1 MASRFPYMAP
11 LDLQDLIIC
20 KLRAAFKS
28 NCPAVSISVFHQYV
42 LHACVGEIRVR
53 ADDGNHILPADPF
66 NQPESRIRQPIFRQI
81 FEQYLREKN
90 IILDHTIELWSIPT
104 IKNLVKNN
112 VGVSFLPEFPV
123 TEELNHGELV
133 KIPTAISGTK
143 ITAVCAHHKNKWVS
157 PLMQLFISLCDS
169 VSCGRE
175 R

>member
-90 IILDHTIELWSIPT
+90 IILDHTIELRSIPT

-112 VGVSFLPEFPV
+112 VGISYLPTFTVE
-123 TEELNHGELV
+123 EELGTGELE
-133 KIPTAISGTK
+133 AIHTDIGDKT
-143 ITAVCAHHKNKWVS
+143 ITAVCAHHKNKWLS
-157 PLMQLFISLCDS
+157 PLMQLLIDLCVSISA
-169 VSCGRE
+169 
-175 R
+175 

>member
-28 NCPAVSISVFHQYV
+28 NCPTVSISVFHQYV

-53 ADDGNHILPADPF
+53 ADDGNHILPANPF

-112 VGVSFLPEFPV
+112 VGISYLPTFTVE
-123 TEELNHGELV
+123 EELGTGELE
-133 KIPTAISGTK
+133 AIHTDIGDKT
-143 ITAVCAHHKNKWVS
+143 ITAVCAHHKNKWLS
-157 PLMQLFISLCDS
+157 PLMQLFIDLC
-169 VSCGRE
+169 VSISA
-175 R
+175 

>member
-90 IILDHTIELWSIPT
+90 IILDHTIELRSIPT

-112 VGVSFLPEFPV
+112 VGISYLPTFTVE
-123 TEELNHGELV
+123 EELGTGELE
-133 KIPTAISGTK
+133 AIHTDIGDKTT
-143 ITAVCAHHKNKWVS
+143 TAVCAHHKNKWLS
-157 PLMQLFISLCDS
+157 PLMQLFIDLC
-169 VSCGRE
+169 VSISA
-175 R
+175 

>member
-1 MASRFPYMAP
+1 MAP

-112 VGVSFLPEFPV
+112 VGISYLPTFTVE
-123 TEELNHGELV
+123 EELGTGELE
-133 KIPTAISGTK
+133 AIHTDIGDKT
-143 ITAVCAHHKNKWVS
+143 ITAVCAHHKNKWLS
-157 PLMQLFISLCDS
+157 PLMQLFIDLC
-169 VSCGRE
+169 VSISA
-175 R
+175 